1 MVSLKV
7 LDILGREVATLV
19 AEYKTAGIH
28 EARFDATMMSSG
40 IYFYRLD
47 AGGKSVV
54 QRMVL
59 INNIIWLYPQCP
71 TERAQDKFPVL
82 VRLLDALGFR

>member
-19 AEYKTAGIH
+19 AEYKTAGIY
-28 EARFDATMMSSG
+28 EARFDATMISSG

-59 INNIIWLYPQCP
+59 I
-71 TERAQDKFPVL
+71 K
-82 VRLLDALGFR
+82 